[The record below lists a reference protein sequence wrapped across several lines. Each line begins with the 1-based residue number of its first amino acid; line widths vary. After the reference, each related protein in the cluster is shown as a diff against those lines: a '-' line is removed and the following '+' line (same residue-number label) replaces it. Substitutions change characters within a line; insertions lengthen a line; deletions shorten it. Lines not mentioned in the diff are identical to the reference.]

1 MQPYGL
7 SRLISY
13 FEPNQTKITK
23 SDAYYCA
30 GIVVFLNFFKSTFW
44 QNIHIYE
51 IILGIKIRASLKSL
65 LYRKSLRLSPA
76 AQSATNLGNIVTLLT
91 KDIYSIENNLWLL
104 MDFNTFIMQSVTISY
119 LLWRRMGNCAFIGL
133 GLMFGTM
140 PIQIYLSTLITKMR
154 LKVGK
159 YSDDRLHVMQET
171 LSAIKIIKMYT
182 WEIFFIN
189 RISESRKK
197 EIVSMMRIFY
207 VNYVLVTIG
216 IITSK
221 ITFLVLI
228 LSYIWMGN
236 TTSTEMI
243 FYVLS
248 LFQQLTTALG
258 VMLPVNMG
266 KVAQFRAAFIRL
278 NKVLQAEELE
288 KIQEEK
294 FTGDPHIEAK
304 AANVKIDGKEVLKDI
319 TFDIKFGLTIVSG
332 LVGAGKS
339 SLLKFILRD
348 YPMTSG
354 KLNVSGTI
362 SYASQEPW
370 LFPSS
375 IKQNILFGEAYDKVR
390 YNEVLKVC
398 ALEYD
403 LSLLDNGDETI
414 VADRGQN
421 LSKGQQSRINLARAV
436 YRKCDIYL
444 LDDSL
449 TALDRHVQEYI
460 FNECVQ
466 KFLKNKVV
474 VLVSQNSKQIDKA
487 DYVIMMDQGMIVS
500 AGKPE
505 EIDKRKLNGIKAV
518 KRDELDDEVVKSAIF
533 QTEQQFTKKKVYQ
546 EKKKEGKVDLVV
558 YKKYFQYGG
567 GFVVF
572 SLIIGLYILAQVFE
586 SVADKLLAKWI
597 DLQQKV
603 LDMQSNSTI
612 NASVY
617 EDTASLKDNTFGMY
631 TTLTILKSVMGL
643 VKYYALLRF
652 CRSASV
658 RIHNAMSSC
667 VVNAEMKFFDNHFIG
682 NILNRFSYD
691 LNNIDESLPFV
702 FPVLIGV
709 MFTCMGSAI
718 VVATVNWVLLIPCSA
733 FFAVLVAMR
742 MGYIPTSRSLKRLEA
757 ATRSPLVGHINSS
770 LEGITTVRAFK
781 AQGILKDEFDKHQ
794 DLYTSALF
802 TLRVTMTAFGFFM
815 DFVST
820 IFTILIISRFLF
832 FEHGISAGNVGLVLN
847 QVFLL
852 TDHVQWAIRQWAQLE
867 NHMTSVERALE
878 YTDIKQETNTGGE
891 PKNWPKD
898 GAITYNNVS
907 LYYENTKAPVVRNVT
922 FQVKPKERIG
932 IVGRTGAGK
941 SSIISTLFRLY
952 DCEGRIDID
961 RVNTK
966 DVALK
971 YLRSKIAIIPQDPI
985 LFSGTIRENIDPYK
999 TYPDSRIWETISKV
1013 KIKDII
1019 PNLDMM
1025 IQDNGSN
1032 FSAGQ
1037 KQLICLARAVIGKC
1051 KIVVLDE
1058 ATANM
1063 DPFTDKM
1070 LHAVI
1075 EEVFSDCT
1083 ILTIAHRLQ
1092 YIMDCDKVIVMDNG
1106 ELVECDNPKD
1116 LLQNQ
1121 GSLFYKMCMQ
1131 SKRD

>member
-1 MQPYGL
+1 MSCSL
-7 SRLISY
+7 S
-13 FEPNQTKITK
+13 
-23 SDAYYCA
+23 
-30 GIVVFLNFFKSTFW
+30 
-44 QNIHIYE
+44 
-51 IILGIKIRASLKSL
+51 
-65 LYRKSLRLSPA
+65 
-76 AQSATNLGNIVTLLT
+76 
-91 KDIYSIENNLWLL
+91 
-104 MDFNTFIMQSVTISY
+104 
-119 LLWRRMGNCAFIGL
+119 
-133 GLMFGTM
+133 
-140 PIQIYLSTLITKMR
+140 
-154 LKVGK
+154 
-159 YSDDRLHVMQET
+159 
-171 LSAIKIIKMYT
+171 
-182 WEIFFIN
+182 
-189 RISESRKK
+189 
-197 EIVSMMRIFY
+197 
-207 VNYVLVTIG
+207 
-216 IITSK
+216 
-221 ITFLVLI
+221 
-228 LSYIWMGN
+228 
-236 TTSTEMI
+236 
-243 FYVLS
+243 
-248 LFQQLTTALG
+248 
-258 VMLPVNMG
+258 
-266 KVAQFRAAFIRL
+266 
-278 NKVLQAEELE
+278 
-288 KIQEEK
+288 
-294 FTGDPHIEAK
+294 
-304 AANVKIDGKEVLKDI
+304 
-319 TFDIKFGLTIVSG
+319 
-332 LVGAGKS
+332 
-339 SLLKFILRD
+339 
-348 YPMTSG
+348 
-354 KLNVSGTI
+354 
-362 SYASQEPW
+362 
-370 LFPSS
+370 
-375 IKQNILFGEAYDKVR
+375 
-390 YNEVLKVC
+390 
-398 ALEYD
+398 
-403 LSLLDNGDETI
+403 
-414 VADRGQN
+414 
-421 LSKGQQSRINLARAV
+421 
-436 YRKCDIYL
+436 
-444 LDDSL
+444 
-449 TALDRHVQEYI
+449 
-460 FNECVQ
+460 
-466 KFLKNKVV
+466 
-474 VLVSQNSKQIDKA
+474 
-487 DYVIMMDQGMIVS
+487 
-500 AGKPE
+500 
-505 EIDKRKLNGIKAV
+505 
-518 KRDELDDEVVKSAIF
+518 
-533 QTEQQFTKKKVYQ
+533 
-546 EKKKEGKVDLVV
+546 
-558 YKKYFQYGG
+558 
-567 GFVVF
+567 
-572 SLIIGLYILAQVFE
+572 
-586 SVADKLLAKWI
+586 I

-612 NASVY
+612 DATVF
-617 EDTASLKDNTFGMY
+617 EDTARLKDNTFGMY

-702 FPVLIGV
+702 FPILISV

-847 QVFLL
+847 QVFML
-852 TDHVQWAIRQWAQLE
+852 TDYVQWAIRQWAQLE

-878 YTDIKQETNTGGE
+878 YTDIKQESNNGRE

-898 GAITYNNVS
+898 GAVMYNNVS
-907 LYYENTKAPVVRNVT
+907 LYYENTKSPVVRNVT
-922 FQVKPKERIG
+922 FQVKPRERIG

-961 RVNTK
+961 HVDIK
-966 DVALK
+966 DVSLK

-1019 PNLDMM
+1019 RNLDMT

-1070 LHAVI
+1070 LHGVI

-1106 ELVECDNPKD
+1106 ELAECGNPKD

-1121 GSLFYKMCMQ
+1121 SSLFYKMCKQ

>member
-1 MQPYGL
+1 MP
-7 SRLISY
+7 
-13 FEPNQTKITK
+13 
-23 SDAYYCA
+23 
-30 GIVVFLNFFKSTFW
+30 
-44 QNIHIYE
+44 
-51 IILGIKIRASLKSL
+51 
-65 LYRKSLRLSPA
+65 SLRY
-76 AQSATNLGNIVTLLT
+76 V
-91 KDIYSIENNLWLL
+91 NNL
-104 MDFNTFIMQSVTISY
+104 
-119 LLWRRMGNCAFIGL
+119 
-133 GLMFGTM
+133 
-140 PIQIYLSTLITKMR
+140 
-154 LKVGK
+154 
-159 YSDDRLHVMQET
+159 
-171 LSAIKIIKMYT
+171 
-182 WEIFFIN
+182 
-189 RISESRKK
+189 
-197 EIVSMMRIFY
+197 
-207 VNYVLVTIG
+207 
-216 IITSK
+216 
-221 ITFLVLI
+221 
-228 LSYIWMGN
+228 
-236 TTSTEMI
+236 
-243 FYVLS
+243 
-248 LFQQLTTALG
+248 
-258 VMLPVNMG
+258 
-266 KVAQFRAAFIRL
+266 
-278 NKVLQAEELE
+278 
-288 KIQEEK
+288 
-294 FTGDPHIEAK
+294 
-304 AANVKIDGKEVLKDI
+304 
-319 TFDIKFGLTIVSG
+319 
-332 LVGAGKS
+332 
-339 SLLKFILRD
+339 
-348 YPMTSG
+348 
-354 KLNVSGTI
+354 
-362 SYASQEPW
+362 
-370 LFPSS
+370 
-375 IKQNILFGEAYDKVR
+375 
-390 YNEVLKVC
+390 
-398 ALEYD
+398 
-403 LSLLDNGDETI
+403 
-414 VADRGQN
+414 
-421 LSKGQQSRINLARAV
+421 LA
-436 YRKCDIYL
+436 
-444 LDDSL
+444 
-449 TALDRHVQEYI
+449 
-460 FNECVQ
+460 
-466 KFLKNKVV
+466 
-474 VLVSQNSKQIDKA
+474 
-487 DYVIMMDQGMIVS
+487 
-500 AGKPE
+500 
-505 EIDKRKLNGIKAV
+505 
-518 KRDELDDEVVKSAIF
+518 
-533 QTEQQFTKKKVYQ
+533 
-546 EKKKEGKVDLVV
+546 
-558 YKKYFQYGG
+558 
-567 GFVVF
+567 
-572 SLIIGLYILAQVFE
+572 
-586 SVADKLLAKWI
+586 
-597 DLQQKV
+597 
-603 LDMQSNSTI
+603 
-612 NASVY
+612 
-617 EDTASLKDNTFGMY
+617 
-631 TTLTILKSVMGL
+631 
-643 VKYYALLRF
+643 
-652 CRSASV
+652 
-658 RIHNAMSSC
+658 
-667 VVNAEMKFFDNHFIG
+667 
-682 NILNRFSYD
+682 
-691 LNNIDESLPFV
+691 
-702 FPVLIGV
+702 
-709 MFTCMGSAI
+709 
-718 VVATVNWVLLIPCSA
+718 
-733 FFAVLVAMR
+733 
-742 MGYIPTSRSLKRLEA
+742 
-757 ATRSPLVGHINSS
+757 RSPLVGHINSS

-878 YTDIKQETNTGGE
+878 YTDIKQETNTGRGGE